1 MKKILVLLLLTSIS
15 LVAKINVVTTYTYL
29 GEIVKEV
36 GGNNVKVEVLAS
48 SKFDPHFIVPKP
60 SLITKLRKADLLVI
74 NGRQLEIG
82 WLPPLLRGAQNR
94 AVNIGSNGFLDVS
107 GVINMINKP
116 AVVSRAQGDVHPDGN
131 PHFALDPHNMV
142 PIAQLITKK
151 LVMLDGTNQTVYE
164 TNLKNFVTKWN
175 AFLEQYDAKMAQ
187 CSEKKVV
194 QYHELFNYFLKR
206 YDFTLVGDIE
216 PLPGISPSS
225 KDALKTINLMKD
237 NGVKTILQDVYHEKK
252 TAEFIADKTGA
263 KVELIPHDVGSVEGA
278 DTLEGFY
285 NTIEERLCK

>member
-74 NGRQLEIG
+74 NGGQLEIG

-164 TNLKNFVTKWN
+164 TNLKNFVKRKIN
-175 AFLEQYDAKMAQ
+175 ASAK
-187 CSEKKVV
+187 
-194 QYHELFNYFLKR
+194 
-206 YDFTLVGDIE
+206 I
-216 PLPGISPSS
+216 
-225 KDALKTINLMKD
+225 
-237 NGVKTILQDVYHEKK
+237 
-252 TAEFIADKTGA
+252 
-263 KVELIPHDVGSVEGA
+263 
-278 DTLEGFY
+278 
-285 NTIEERLCK
+285 